1 MIQLT
6 KLNGEAILINTV
18 QIQFIEEI
26 PESKITMMNGKHHIV
41 KESLDDIINKEIE
54 FKQKVAAKVV
64 KER

>member
-6 KLNGEAILINTV
+6 KLNGEAILINNV

-26 PESKITMMNGKHHIV
+26 PESKITMMNGKYHIV
-41 KESLDDIINKEIE
+41 KESLQEILDKEIE

-64 KER
+64 K

>member
-54 FKQKVAAKVV
+54 FKQKVATKVV
-64 KER
+64 K